1 MYPFARPMCIIE
13 KENLQ
18 FHTEGITKD
27 YKGEKSLKND
37 SRTLKESGIP
47 VSKAA
52 MSFEHILHPFPHLPE
67 IPQIIYL

>member
-18 FHTEGITKD
+18 FHPEDIAKHYTGKTNCVQ
-27 YKGEKSLKND
+27 ND
-37 SRTLKESGIP
+37 LRTLTKSGIP

-67 IPQIIYL
+67 IPRK